1 MTKLSPQEKIKEHLS
16 VYAQQSEELRN
27 LMGGTWHNGNKCY
40 SYILADKRYTELNFL
55 PKYRE
60 ELSKHISIS
69 KIKLHTDAH
78 HLNSSQIM
86 CMNFFFP
93 LMKERSLDHI
103 LRIVSSKCMWA
114 NPEGQFEKISDIDGG
129 QRGAT
134 NFDFYIKDEN
144 GNQAFFEIK
153 YTEGDFGS
161 AKDDDSHN
169 KKWNSIYRELI
180 ESSPVLKQG
189 VIDKE
194 EFFKNY
200 QLLRNIVHIKD
211 LRKDYVVFL
220 VPEETLYE
228 KAETFIKKAI
238 KEDALDNVR
247 VIGWKEVFETV
258 KRDPKLAT
266 YYAEFKKKYLDF

>member
-1 MTKLSPQEKIKEHLS
+1 MKNLSPQKKIKEHLS
-16 VYAQQSEELRN
+16 VYAHQNEELRN
-27 LMGGTWHNGNKCY
+27 LMGGTWHSGNKCY
-40 SYILADKRYTELNFL
+40 SYILADKKFTKLNFL

-60 ELSKHISIS
+60 ELSQY

-180 ESSPVLKQG
+180 ESSPVLKQR
-189 VIDKE
+189 VIDKK

-200 QLLRNIVHIKD
+200 QLVRNIVHVQD
-211 LRKDYVVFL
+211 LQKDYVVFL
-220 VPEETLYE
+220 VPEETLYK

-238 KEDALDNVR
+238 KEDALGNVR
-247 VIGWKEVFETV
+247 VIGWKEVLEAV
-258 KRDPKLAT
+258 KNDPQLAS
-266 YYAEFKKKYLDF
+266 YYAEFKKKYLDLE